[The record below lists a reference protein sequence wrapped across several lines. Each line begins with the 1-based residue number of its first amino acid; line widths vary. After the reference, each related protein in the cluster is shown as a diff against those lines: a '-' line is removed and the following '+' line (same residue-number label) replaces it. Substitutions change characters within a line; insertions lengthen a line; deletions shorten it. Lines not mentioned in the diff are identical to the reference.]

1 MCYGGYDPKY
11 MMRDIE
17 ERMKGVAFTADKSE
31 TPLQAPVGGLLVWL
45 RAVFRRNFRKDTV
58 HG

>member
-1 MCYGGYDPKY
+1 MCHGGYDPKY

-17 ERMKGVAFTADKSE
+17 DRMKGVAFIADKSE
-31 TPLQAPVGGLLVWL
+31 TPLQVPEAGLMAWL
-45 RAVFRRNFRKDTV
+45 RVVFRRKYRKDTA

>member
-1 MCYGGYDPKY
+1 MCYGGLDPKY

-17 ERMKGVAFTADKSE
+17 ERMKGVAFVMDKSE
-31 TPLQAPVGGLLVWL
+31 EPGQSPAVGLGVRLQDF
-45 RAVFRRNFRKDTV
+45 FRRITRKDPV

>member
-11 MMRDIE
+11 MLRDAE
-17 ERMKGVAFTADKSE
+17 ERMKGVAFIADKSE
-31 TPLQAPVGGLLVWL
+31 TPQQAPVGGLLVWL
-45 RAVFRRNFRKDTV
+45 QAVFRRKYRKDPV

>member
-1 MCYGGYDPKY
+1 MCYGSLDPKY
-11 MMRDIE
+11 MMRDME

-31 TPLQAPVGGLLVWL
+31 EPGQLPAGGL
-45 RAVFRRNFRKDTV
+45 AVRLQDLFRRITRKEPV

>member
-1 MCYGGYDPKY
+1 MCYGSYDPKY

-17 ERMKGVAFTADKSE
+17 DRMKGVAFIADKSE
-31 TPLQAPVGGLLVWL
+31 TPQQAPEAGLMVLL
-45 RAVFRRNFRKDTV
+45 RVVFRRKYRKDAV

>member
-1 MCYGGYDPKY
+1 MCYGGLDPKY

-17 ERMKGVAFTADKSE
+17 ERMKGVAFVTDKSE
-31 TPLQAPVGGLLVWL
+31 EPGQSPEVGLSVWL
-45 RAVFRRNFRKDTV
+45 RDLFRRITRKDPV

>member
-1 MCYGGYDPKY
+1 

-17 ERMKGVAFTADKSE
+17 ERMKGVAFIADKSE
-31 TPLQAPVGGLLVWL
+31 TPQQAPEAGLMVLL
-45 RAVFRRNFRKDTV
+45 RVVFRRKYRKDAV

>member
-1 MCYGGYDPKY
+1 MCYGGLETKY

-17 ERMKGVAFTADKSE
+17 ERMKGVAFVADKSE
-31 TPLQAPVGGLLVWL
+31 TPGPKPEIGIVVWL
-45 RAVFRRNFRKDTV
+45 RGLVRWKKRKELV